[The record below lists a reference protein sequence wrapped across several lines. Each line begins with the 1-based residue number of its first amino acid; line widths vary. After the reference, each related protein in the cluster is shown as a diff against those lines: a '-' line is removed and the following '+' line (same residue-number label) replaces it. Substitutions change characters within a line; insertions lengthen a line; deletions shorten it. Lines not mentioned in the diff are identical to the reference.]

1 MGRLASL
8 GRLSPAERRTLALAW
23 ALLLVAP
30 LLLRV
35 VSLRRLLVAPWRR
48 RAAGLPPETVARLVE
63 VASRRAPGA
72 QCLAVALVTA
82 WLLARQGTPV
92 TLRIGVARRADR
104 LTAHAWLELHGRPLL
119 DASQSDGYTPILA
132 ASVSVP

>member
-1 MGRLASL
+1 MGRLARL

-23 ALLLVAP
+23 VLLLVAP

-35 VSLRRLLVAPWRR
+35 VPLRRLLVAPWRR
-48 RAAGLPPETVARLVE
+48 RAAGLPPETVARLVD
-63 VASRRAPGA
+63 VAGRRAPGA

-92 TLRIGVARRADR
+92 TLQIGVARRADR

-119 DASQSDGYTPILA
+119 DAAQSDGYTPILA

>member
-1 MGRLASL
+1 
-8 GRLSPAERRTLALAW
+8 
-23 ALLLVAP
+23 VAP
-30 LLLRV
+30 
-35 VSLRRLLVAPWRR
+35 PRR
-48 RAAGLPPETVARLVE
+48 RSSA
-63 VASRRAPGA
+63 RAPGA

-104 LTAHAWLELHGRPLL
+104 LTAHAWLELHSRPLL